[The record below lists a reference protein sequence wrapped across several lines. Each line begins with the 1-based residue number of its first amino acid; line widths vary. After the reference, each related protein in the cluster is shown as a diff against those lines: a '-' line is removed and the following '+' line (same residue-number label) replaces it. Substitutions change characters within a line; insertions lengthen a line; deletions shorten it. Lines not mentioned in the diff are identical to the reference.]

1 MTEHTAVVDRIE
13 RAAAVATLLI
23 EDETGTVIDQRVI
36 DLTTLP
42 EEARYEGA
50 VVRVAVA
57 ETELTILEHQ
67 PGETTDRHNRLRDR
81 FEALAERPPNRE
93 DDT

>member
-13 RAAAVATLLI
+13 RATAVATLLI
-23 EDETGTVIDQRVI
+23 EDENGAVIDQRVI
-36 DLTTLP
+36 DLADVP

-57 ETELTILEHQ
+57 ETELTIIEHQ
-67 PGETTDRHNRLRDR
+67 PAETTARRDRLRDR
-81 FEALAERPPNRE
+81 FDALAERPPNSKE
-93 DDT
+93 DT